1 MLMTIDGDVGAGKT
15 VLETYYARLS
25 PVSVHANYEL
35 KIPQYRKLSLP
46 FLVNSE
52 EPVIVCLDEV
62 YTLLDAR
69 RSGNETSLYVSYL
82 LFQSRKLSQDYICT
96 LQLSR
101 TLDVRFREMSNIWIE
116 AEDDSKN
123 ERFIYAFYNKGGH
136 LTGNHCIS
144 YEWAKEHIYPIY
156 NTLQRISP
164 PKDMANELSLVDPE
178 DTEGAITSIIDAIV
192 ASGISINKITIPIL
206 EDYCFTHRYPK
217 IYVKM
222 CNARN
227 KATLARG

>member
-15 VLETYYARLS
+15 ILETYYALLS
-25 PVSVHANYEL
+25 PVPVHANYEL
-35 KIPQYRKLSLP
+35 KIPQYRKLSLSA
-46 FLVNSE
+46 LVDSD
-52 EPVIVCLDEV
+52 EPGLVCLDEV

-69 RSGNETSLYVSYL
+69 RSGNESALYVSYL

-96 LQLSR
+96 LQLTR
-101 TLDVRFREMSNIWIE
+101 TLDVRFREMSNIWVH
-116 AEDDSKN
+116 AENDDN
-123 ERFIYAFYNKGGH
+123 AQRFCYEFYNRSGH
-136 LTGNHCIS
+136 LTGTYALT
-144 YEWAKEHIYPIY
+144 YEWAQEHIYPIY

-164 PKDMANELSLVDPE
+164 PKDMANELSLVDPD

-192 ASGISINKITIPIL
+192 ASGIPVNKITIPIL

-217 IYVKM
+217 VYVKM